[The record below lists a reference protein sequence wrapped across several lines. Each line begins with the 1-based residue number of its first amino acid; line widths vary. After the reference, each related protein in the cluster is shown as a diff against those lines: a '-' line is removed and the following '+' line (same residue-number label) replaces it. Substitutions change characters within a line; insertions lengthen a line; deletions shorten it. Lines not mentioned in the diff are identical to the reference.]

1 MAPEPVLDVRLDHS
15 LPRELAVGGGT
26 AVFVS
31 GSCFAP
37 TAAIR
42 SLDIVA
48 DGSARPAAAH
58 GMPRLDLFRTLHPT
72 LDPFDTALI
81 DRDPGSDDD
90 PYLRSYRSGF
100 WGLAHFL
107 PNDYDP
113 HTLALRV
120 VLDDGRSVTEEL
132 ASLASPPA
140 EAPLQ
145 LEGPVPGDGPLVAIC
160 MATYDPPS
168 DLFRRQL
175 ESIRA
180 QTHRNWVCVIS
191 DDCSTPERFA
201 ALQEEIGDDP
211 RFAVSRSPRRRGF
224 YGNFERA
231 LALAPPTAAHLAMAD
246 QDDYWHPDKLA
257 TLIGA
262 LGDAQLV
269 YSDQRVISPRGELLA
284 DTYWST
290 RRNNHTDITSL
301 LVANSVTGAASL
313 FPRRLLDDVLPFP
326 PAQFAHFH
334 DHWIAMVALSLGRI
348 AFVDRPLYDYVQ
360 HDGAVLGHA
369 AANRVTAL
377 RDRLGRLGDDPRER
391 IGRWRMHYFVDN
403 QRLAQIAAMLEMRTG
418 DRTAP
423 AKRRALACVPAAD
436 HSPLALGRLAARAA
450 PELAGRRPKTLGAEV
465 GLSLA
470 FLWRGLLR
478 ASARGDRPRRT
489 LRLDSVPPPN
499 LAPRPGR
506 KGPDAGSVR
515 TVADKI
521 APLELAVRDDA
532 PVRVN
537 VLIPTIDLKHL
548 FGGYIA
554 KFNLARR
561 LAERGHRVRI
571 VTVDPVGPLPRD
583 WRRRLES
590 YAGLDG
596 LLDTVELAFGRESQ
610 GVEVNRSDHF
620 IATTWWSAHI
630 AAAALP
636 SVEADAFTYVIQEY
650 EPFTFAMGTWAAL
663 AAASYELPHAALF
676 STELLRDY
684 FRQRRIGVFRE
695 DAAAGEAASLAFQN
709 AITAVKPPTAAELT
723 TRTPRRLLFYARP
736 EQHAAR
742 NMYELGLLA
751 LDRALAAGAFQG
763 WELNGIGT
771 VESGR
776 RIALGGGA
784 SMNLIPR
791 AAQDDYANTLRSHD
805 VGLALM
811 YTPHPSLVPIEMAS
825 AGMITVTNSF
835 ENKTAEAMAAIS
847 PNLRAARP
855 TVEGIAAALMK
866 AAACVDDTS
875 ARADGGRLAWSRDWD
890 DSFGEAI
897 LDRVSELLGAQAG
910 VRSARRP

>member
-1 MAPEPVLDVRLDHS
+1 
-15 LPRELAVGGGT
+15 
-26 AVFVS
+26 
-31 GSCFAP
+31 
-37 TAAIR
+37 
-42 SLDIVA
+42 
-48 DGSARPAAAH
+48 
-58 GMPRLDLFRTLHPT
+58 
-72 LDPFDTALI
+72 
-81 DRDPGSDDD
+81 
-90 PYLRSYRSGF
+90 
-100 WGLAHFL
+100 
-107 PNDYDP
+107 
-113 HTLALRV
+113 
-120 VLDDGRSVTEEL
+120 
-132 ASLASPPA
+132 
-140 EAPLQ
+140 
-145 LEGPVPGDGPLVAIC
+145 
-160 MATYDPPS
+160 MATYDPPPE
-168 DLFRRQL
+168 LLRRQL

-180 QTHRNWVCVIS
+180 QTHTNWVCVIS
-191 DDCSTPERFA
+191 DDCSTPDRFA
-201 ALQEEIGDDP
+201 ALEAEVGDDP

-231 LALAPPTAAHLAMAD
+231 LALAPPTAEYVAMAD
-246 QDDYWHPDKLA
+246 QDDDWHPDKLA
-257 TLIGA
+257 TLLGA

-269 YSDQRVISPRGELLA
+269 YSDQRVLSPTGELVA

-301 LVANSVTGAASL
+301 LMANSVTGAASL
-313 FPRRLLDDVLPFP
+313 FPRRLLDDALPFP

-334 DHWIAMVALSLGRI
+334 DHWIALVALSLGDI

-391 IGRWRMHYFVDN
+391 VGRWRMHYFVDN
-403 QRLAQIAAMLEMRTG
+403 QRLAQLAAMLEMRVG

-423 AKRRALACVPAAD
+423 AKRRALARVTAAD
-436 HSPLALGRLAARAA
+436 HSLLALGRLAARAV
-450 PELAGRRPKTLGAEV
+450 PELAGRRPETLGAEV

-470 FLWRGLLR
+470 YLWRGLLR

-537 VLIPTIDLKHL
+537 LLVPTIDLKHL

-583 WRRRLES
+583 WRSQLES

-596 LLDTVELAFGRESQ
+596 LLDTVEVAFGRESQ
-610 GVEVNRSDHF
+610 GIEVNRGDRF

-636 SVEADAFTYVIQEY
+636 AVEADSFTYLIQEY

-663 AAASYELPHAALF
+663 AAASYDLPHTALF
-676 STELLRDY
+676 SSELLRDY
-684 FRQRRIGVFRE
+684 FRSHRIGVFR
-695 DAAAGEAASLAFQN
+695 DGAAAGDAASLSFQN
-709 AITAVKPPTAAELT
+709 AITAVAPPTAAELT
-723 TRTPRRLLFYARP
+723 ARSPRRLLFYARP

-751 LDRALAAGAFQG
+751 LDRALAAGAFAG
-763 WELNGIGT
+763 WELHGIGT
-771 VESGR
+771 VEGGR

-784 SMNLIPR
+784 SMDLLPR
-791 AAQDDYANTLRSHD
+791 SPQAGYADILRAHD

-825 AGMITVTNSF
+825 AGMVCVTNSF
-835 ENKTAEAMAAIS
+835 ENKTAAAMSAIS
-847 PNLRAARP
+847 PNLYAADA
-855 TVEGIAAALMK
+855 GIEAVAAALC
-866 AAACVDDTS
+866 AAAEAADDVD
-875 ARADGGRLAWSRDWD
+875 RRLEGSRVDWARDW
-890 DSFGEAI
+890 SEAFPAE
-897 LDRVSELLGAQAG
+897 LEELLA
-910 VRSARRP
+910 